1 MIDQINLQPRELTDT
16 HIVSSMVG
24 IHKWAIQIS
33 HGEAIKRINEFYKK
47 EFYDPLDEFQEK
59 VIENNNNR
67 AIS

>member
-1 MIDQINLQPRELTDT
+1 MIDQIDLQPRELTDT

-33 HGEAIKRINEFYKK
+33 HGKAIKRINEFYKK
-47 EFYDPLDEFQEK
+47 EFYDPLDEFQKK

-67 AIS
+67 STS

>member
-24 IHKWAIQIS
+24 VHKWAIQIS

-47 EFYDPLDEFQEK
+47 EFYDPLEEFQEK

-67 AIS
+67 ATS

>member
-1 MIDQINLQPRELTDT
+1 MIDQIILQPRGLTDT

-47 EFYDPLDEFQEK
+47 EFYDPLEEFQEK
-59 VIENNNNR
+59 VIENNNNNVT
-67 AIS
+67 S